1 MERLAACLLMF
12 GIVSVVFSSM
22 LFSPQ
27 KTLLSSL
34 LDLGDVP
41 LYGLLVTGFFGTIAG
56 YSLLKDKRRGEKA
69 AEVERNEDP
78 GVANSTESRNNN
90 SDLVEDVEVGEK
102 VQPVRTRIHLEIIT
116 QLQFEYG
123 TTRFRTRD
131 AIRVAKDRL
140 DADESSTRFALNWGR
155 VQGKIVKAGHGIYQC
170 VESAPAMNSP
180 VSEAVN
186 DKGSQIEIPGP
197 E

>member
-1 MERLAACLLMF
+1 MLRGMERLAACLLVF
-12 GIVSVVFSSM
+12 GIITMVFSSM
-22 LFSPQ
+22 LFSDQ

-41 LYGLLVTGFFGTIAG
+41 VYGLLFTGFFGMIAG
-56 YSLLKDKRRGEKA
+56 YSLLKDKRRGEKSVEEA
-69 AEVERNEDP
+69 ERNEDP
-78 GVANSTESRNNN
+78 SVANSTESRGNQ
-90 SDLVEDVEVGEK
+90 SDLVVDVGVNEK
-102 VQPVRTRIHLEIIT
+102 VQPVQRTRIHHEIIT
-116 QLQFEYG
+116 QLQLEYG
-123 TTRFRTRD
+123 TKRFKTRD

-170 VESAPAMNSP
+170 VESAPAVNLP

-186 DKGSQIEIPGP
+186 EKG
-197 E
+197 